1 MTALA
6 TSPLPSAKSPALTA
20 QGSILGTFQYMAP
33 EQIEGVEADAR
44 TDIFAFGAVLYEM
57 ITGKRAFSG
66 RSQASLM
73 SAIMKDEPA
82 PVSQAL
88 PVAPPALDQIL
99 RHCLAKDPDDRFQTA
114 HDLLL
119 QLRWVAEGSGTAAP
133 ASASA
138 ARPAR
143 RPIPV
148 ALLGGTGLIV
158 LAIGAGAG
166 YVARPAPETRITRFA
181 VAAPPKGAFGEA
193 LAVSPDGKRLAFLAS
208 ADGVNMVWIR
218 TLDVVTA
225 QPMPGTEGA
234 NVGVFWSPDGAHIG
248 FFADGKLKRA
258 PVGGGPIQKI
268 CDATLP
274 SGGTWGKDDV
284 IVFAAG
290 ANEGLSRVAAAG
302 GQPTVITTLDASKK
316 ENSHRWPAFLPDGRH
331 FLYLARNI
339 SLDNSVVYAAS
350 VDDPAHP
357 TQVLVTPSSAL
368 FAPPG
373 YLLFVRERSLM
384 AQPFD
389 PGALRTT
396 GDAFPVAENVGAS
409 TTRVMLGAFSVSDT
423 GVLAY
428 GTGTSP
434 NRQYA
439 WFDRA
444 GKELSRLAPIGQFT
458 DIALAPGDT
467 RAAVRE
473 DVAGNADI
481 WILDLIR
488 GVPSRLTFDPAV
500 DWFPVWSAD
509 GSRVIFYSTRSAAGD
524 IYQKQASGTSADE
537 LLLST
542 NLGKLPSDASR
553 DGRFL
558 MYSEVNPKTKYDLW
572 VLPLAGDKKPVP
584 YLVTPFN
591 DADGHFSP
599 DGKWV
604 AYMSDENGKPEVYIQ
619 SFPASGGKAQIS
631 NGGGSWPRWRGDGKE
646 LFYLA
651 PDRKLMAAPIKA
663 GALDGV
669 PVPLFETQVDSYTA
683 TNRYAPAADGQRFL
697 VNVPNGAPVSTPL
710 TVVLNWTAGFNK
722 K

>member
-1 MTALA
+1 
-6 TSPLPSAKSPALTA
+6 
-20 QGSILGTFQYMAP
+20 
-33 EQIEGVEADAR
+33 
-44 TDIFAFGAVLYEM
+44 
-57 ITGKRAFSG
+57 
-66 RSQASLM
+66 
-73 SAIMKDEPA
+73 
-82 PVSQAL
+82 
-88 PVAPPALDQIL
+88 
-99 RHCLAKDPDDRFQTA
+99 
-114 HDLLL
+114 
-119 QLRWVAEGSGTAAP
+119 
-133 ASASA
+133 
-138 ARPAR
+138 
-143 RPIPV
+143 
-148 ALLGGTGLIV
+148 
-158 LAIGAGAG
+158 
-166 YVARPAPETRITRFA
+166 

-218 TLDVVTA
+218 TLDVVAA